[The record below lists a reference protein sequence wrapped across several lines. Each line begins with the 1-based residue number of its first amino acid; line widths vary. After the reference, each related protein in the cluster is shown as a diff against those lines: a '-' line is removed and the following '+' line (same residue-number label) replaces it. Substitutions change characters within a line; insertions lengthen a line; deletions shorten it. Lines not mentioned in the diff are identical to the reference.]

1 MKTKEEIVKN
11 WLPRYTGESLENFGK
26 VTSGMDSTHG
36 LKSMHYKLAAL
47 DFRTK
52 DFPSLA
58 AKHLFRDKLAAELGP
73 DYQVILESLG
83 TDNEHCHAEHDPA

>member
-1 MKTKEEIVKN
+1 M
-11 WLPRYTGESLENFGK
+11 
-26 VTSGMDSTHG
+26 
-36 LKSMHYKLAAL
+36 L